1 MITKII
7 ERCQSS
13 IFKKIL

>member
-7 ERCQSS
+7 EPCYCQA
-13 IFKKIL
+13 L